1 MKEHD
6 RVVLTKDIANTDLR
20 AGDVGTVVHVYGDA
34 TAYEV
39 EFLTLDGHTHAV
51 ATIPP
56 RSLRAVRSSDLV
68 HARSIPEP
76 YPE

>member
-6 RVVLTKDIANTDLR
+6 PVVLTDDIADTDLR
-20 AGDVGTVVHVYGDA
+20 AGDVGTIVHVYGNA

-51 ATIPP
+51 TTVPAAG
-56 RSLRAVRSSDLV
+56 LREVRSSDLV
-68 HARSIPEP
+68 HARTVPGESR
-76 YPE
+76 